1 VPTRSPWLEEPYRPR
16 PALEG
21 DATVDVAIVGGGV
34 GGLSV
39 AWRLLER
46 GVSPVLLEAGTVA
59 GGASGRNGGF
69 LAAGGALPYDEL
81 RATTGAERARRQYA
95 ATSAAV
101 DEIAALSAAAG
112 VADAV
117 RRTGSMHQAAD
128 EAEEESVRAQVAALT
143 ADGFEAELVER
154 DDLPPSLR
162 GAGGAAAFMPR
173 DAAVHPARWL
183 RALAVVA
190 ESRGLRIH
198 EGTPVA
204 PPGQDGDGLVL
215 RTPGGTVRASRVV
228 VAADAAGPAL
238 VPPLAGTVAARR
250 LHMVATA
257 GAAPPVLPLPV
268 SWRWTYEYA
277 QQLPDGRILIGGFS
291 DVDGE
296 RSYTDRDVG
305 DATIH
310 TRIEADLRERLGVE
324 APIGH
329 RWVGLVGFTEDRLPR
344 VGAVPGEDGLFALGG
359 YSGSGNL
366 NGWVAGGIVAGLIAG
381 DELAGDALYP
391 APGT

>member
-1 VPTRSPWLEEPYRPR
+1 
-16 PALEG
+16 
-21 DATVDVAIVGGGV
+21 
-34 GGLSV
+34 
-39 AWRLLER
+39 
-46 GVSPVLLEAGTVA
+46 
-59 GGASGRNGGF
+59 
-69 LAAGGALPYDEL
+69 
-81 RATTGAERARRQYA
+81 
-95 ATSAAV
+95 
-101 DEIAALSAAAG
+101 
-112 VADAV
+112 
-117 RRTGSMHQAAD
+117 
-128 EAEEESVRAQVAALT
+128 
-143 ADGFEAELVER
+143 
-154 DDLPPSLR
+154 
-162 GAGGAAAFMPR
+162 
-173 DAAVHPARWL
+173 
-183 RALAVVA
+183 
-190 ESRGLRIH
+190 
-198 EGTPVA
+198 
-204 PPGQDGDGLVL
+204 
-215 RTPGGTVRASRVV
+215 
-228 VAADAAGPAL
+228 
-238 VPPLAGTVAARR
+238 
-250 LHMVATA
+250 MVATA